1 MSGLAKS
8 SFAFEG
14 LAAAAIEDRGVVGY
28 FLAVTLCNEVAD
40 MSVHVLSLLGSS
52 SLAGADSP
60 YGFVSKDDFAEVLG
74 RQMEESLFNLLLYY
88 LVVRTVLTLGKAP
101 RRCRK

>member
-1 MSGLAKS
+1 MKEAASRAAPPIRPPSMSGLAKS

-14 LAAAAIEDRGVVGY
+14 LPAAAIEDRGVVGY

-60 YGFVSKDDFAEVLG
+60 YGFVSK
-74 RQMEESLFNLLLYY
+74 R
-88 LVVRTVLTLGKAP
+88 
-101 RRCRK
+101 